1 MRAVVTQIQGNF
13 AAILSEDG
21 RIEKIT
27 NKNYVIGQVI
37 EMKEHVKIKKHIAAW
52 VASAAAIVLV
62 ALGGTAYA
70 YYSPYYYVS
79 LDVNPSI
86 EYTINRFDRVLT
98 AKAVNEDGTEI
109 LKEVEL
115 KNLSNRTIDDAISL
129 TVAQIKE
136 DGYFGDNDGDIVIA
150 TSGADLKKAEKL
162 ANRLKENA
170 ENVAGDEVTVEA
182 NHVGR
187 DRVEEA
193 RKLGTTP
200 GKLNLVQKLQE
211 SASDPT
217 AINTE
222 EWLNKPV
229 KDIMKEIKANRKD
242 STDDKQDDKTETDND
257 VTSSDIASSDL
268 TNSNTDSEATN
279 ESPDESAPQ
288 VESNTSSELSSDKNA
303 SKTNGKKTTQQN
315 KNGNKEN

>member
-1 MRAVVTQIQGNF
+1 MRAVVTQIQGKF

-37 EMKEHVKIKKHIAAW
+37 EMKENVKAKKHIAAW

-86 EYTINRFDRVLT
+86 EYTLNRFDRVLT

-109 LKEVEL
+109 LKEVDL
-115 KNLSNRTIDDAISL
+115 KNLSNHTIDDAISL

-136 DGYFGDNDGDIVIA
+136 DGYFGENDGGIVIA
-150 TSGADLKKAEKL
+150 TSGADLKKAEKM
-162 ANRLKENA
+162 AVRLKENA
-170 ENVAGDEVTVEA
+170 KNVAGDEVTVEA
-182 NHVGR
+182 NHVGK

-211 SASDPT
+211 SVSDPT

-242 STDDKQDDKTETDND
+242 SRDDKQDDKTETDKD
-257 VTSSDIASSDL
+257 VSSDIVSSDL
-268 TNSNTDSEATN
+268 TSSNTGSEASD
-279 ESPDESAPQ
+279 SPDESTPQ
-288 VESNTSSELSSDKNA
+288 VDSNTSSKLCSDKNA
-303 SKTNGKKTTQQN
+303 SKTNGKKATQQN
-315 KNGNKEN
+315 KGKEN

>member
-37 EMKEHVKIKKHIAAW
+37 EMKEHVKTKKHIAAW

-288 VESNTSSELSSDKNA
+288 VESNASSELSSDKNA

>member
-1 MRAVVTQIQGNF
+1 MRAVVTQIQGKF

-27 NKNYVIGQVI
+27 NKNYVIGQLI
-37 EMKEHVKIKKHIAAW
+37 EMKENVKAKKHIAAW

-86 EYTINRFDRVLT
+86 EYTLNRFDRVLT

-242 STDDKQDDKTETDND
+242 SRDDKQDDKTETDKD
-257 VTSSDIASSDL
+257 VSSDIVSSDL
-268 TNSNTDSEATN
+268 TSSNTGSEASD
-279 ESPDESAPQ
+279 SPDESTPQ
-288 VESNTSSELSSDKNA
+288 VDSNTSSELCSDKNA
-303 SKTNGKKTTQQN
+303 SKTNGKKATQQN
-315 KNGNKEN
+315 KGKEN